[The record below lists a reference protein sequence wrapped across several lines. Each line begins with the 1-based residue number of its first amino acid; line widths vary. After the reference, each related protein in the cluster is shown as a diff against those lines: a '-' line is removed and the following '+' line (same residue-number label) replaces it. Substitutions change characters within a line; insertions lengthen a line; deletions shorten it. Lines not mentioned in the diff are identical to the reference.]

1 MPDKYLTAMLKLY
14 EDKLKEYMTS
24 SEYSEFA
31 EQVARTVFLAEV
43 MDSPS
48 EEFRQTVIDHWDEI
62 TAPVVTGDEE

>member
-1 MPDKYLTAMLKLY
+1 MPDKYLTAMLKMY

-24 SEYSEFA
+24 SEYAEFSEK
-31 EQVARTVFLAEV
+31 VARTVFLAEV